1 MSMFLTRIDW
11 SIAIWQKIVPRTSW
25 NMATVPAYQWA
36 VTPGMA
42 TIRIGIVRR
51 VTSSLQ
57 FLGYPLLAT
66 LKANFPAKE
75 QFSSRIWGNVCVH
88 VFNSLSIYLS
98 IYLPTYPSIH
108 PIHPSIRPSIHI
120 YIYIY
125 NCNLYRSYLI
135 LSFFPLLLFFLSY
148 LSIYLSIYKYIYI

>member
-1 MSMFLTRIDW
+1 MINMSMFLTRIDW
-11 SIAIWQKIVPRTSW
+11 PIAIWQKIVPRTSW
-25 NMATVPAYQWA
+25 NMATVPAYRWA

-42 TIRIGIVRR
+42 TIRIGIIRR

-88 VFNSLSIYLS
+88 VCNSWSIYLS
-98 IYLPTYPSIH
+98 TYLSIH
-108 PIHPSIRPSIHI
+108 PSNPSIHI

-125 NCNLYRSYLI
+125 NYNLYRSYLV

-148 LSIYLSIYKYIYI
+148 LSIYLYI

>member
-1 MSMFLTRIDW
+1 MINMSMFLTRIDW

-25 NMATVPAYQWA
+25 SMATVPAYQWA

-42 TIRIGIVRR
+42 TIRIGIIRR

-66 LKANFPAKE
+66 LKANYPAKE

-88 VFNSLSIYLS
+88 VYNFLSIYLSTYLPIYLSIYLQYLSIYLS
-98 IYLPTYPSIH
+98 IYLSTYLSIHPSNPSIH
-108 PIHPSIRPSIHI
+108 PSVHPYLH
-120 YIYIY
+120 
-125 NCNLYRSYLI
+125 LYL
-135 LSFFPLLLFFLSY
+135 
-148 LSIYLSIYKYIYI
+148 

>member
-1 MSMFLTRIDW
+1 MINMSMFLTRIDW

-25 NMATVPAYQWA
+25 SMATVPAYQWA

-42 TIRIGIVRR
+42 TIRIGIIRR

-66 LKANFPAKE
+66 LKANYPAKE

-88 VFNSLSIYLS
+88 VYNFLSIYLSTYLPIYLS
-98 IYLPTYPSIH
+98 IYLQYLSIYSIYLSTVSIYPSIH
-108 PIHPSIRPSIHI
+108 LSTYVPI
-120 YIYIY
+120 
-125 NCNLYRSYLI
+125 YL
-135 LSFFPLLLFFLSY
+135 STC
-148 LSIYLSIYKYIYI
+148 LSIYLSN